1 MLTRVEP
8 DARFVVDGSGEPIHY
23 DKLLIAVG
31 AQPKP
36 ALDGAISFGGSADAP
51 AVTQALAD
59 SARLAFVLPSASGWA
74 LPIYELAIM
83 AATELRNRGREPRIT
98 VVTPESAPL
107 AAFGAEAG
115 AAISALL
122 AERGIAL
129 RTHAGRRG
137 R

>member
-1 MLTRVEP
+1 MKYTRILGVAAALLVTSAVASQATPPASVAAAAPASVAAPFGFGVPNPLPFELIRRHAAFELRRGMLTRVEP

-59 SARLAFVLPSASGWA
+59 SARP
-74 LPIYELAIM
+74 M
-83 AATELRNRGREPRIT
+83 NAAK
-98 VVTPESAPL
+98 AP
-107 AAFGAEAG
+107 
-115 AAISALL
+115 
-122 AERGIAL
+122 
-129 RTHAGRRG
+129 
-137 R
+137 